1 MLDGTGWSQCQHW
14 SPCLSRGPGLTH
26 KSSGESCKLFFEQL
40 VIVYCILLKVD
51 YYFINVLFYSS
62 YTREPFPITAGTVRV
77 TRWIVVKELWCR
89 EEDSPGNLPQH
100 HTSVKSHKPTHTKL
114 TPIHASSVQTQWF
127 IYIKGMTQNRVL
139 ISMQN
144 VPKTSNGRLWGGRER
159 SHIKGI
165 SRRHNLDSTWAIFH
179 LNHIAQHL
187 VFNTLILRRLLLLQL
202 ACSLFHNVTNS
213 ITSTAVHEDLVS
225 PSPLSLTCLLS
236 FSC

>member
-1 MLDGTGWSQCQHW
+1 MQ
-14 SPCLSRGPGLTH
+14 RGRQSWQPA
-26 KSSGESCKLFFEQL
+26 
-40 VIVYCILLKVD
+40 
-51 YYFINVLFYSS
+51 
-62 YTREPFPITAGTVRV
+62 TA
-77 TRWIVVKELWCR
+77 
-89 EEDSPGNLPQH
+89 
-100 HTSVKSHKPTHTKL
+100 SHKCKVSHAHTRKL

-127 IYIKGMTQNRVL
+127 IYIKGMTQNWVL

-165 SRRHNLDSTWAIFH
+165 NRRHNLGSTWAIFH

-202 ACSLFHNVTNS
+202 ARSPFHNVTNS
-213 ITSTAVHEDLVS
+213 ITSTAVHEVLVS

-236 FSC
+236 FSCWREVLTQFDSSVSRFPSVWVLKKAVDEGNCRDEALNIF